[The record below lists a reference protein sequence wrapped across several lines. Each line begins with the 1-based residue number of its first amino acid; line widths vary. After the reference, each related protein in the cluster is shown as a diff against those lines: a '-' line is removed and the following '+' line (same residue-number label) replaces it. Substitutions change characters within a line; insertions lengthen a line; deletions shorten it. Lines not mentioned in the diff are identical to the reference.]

1 MAALMGALV
10 LGLYVKAGG
19 QSGGTGAAA
28 TAKVAVVNLE
38 QVIQDSDAATRNRQ
52 QNTALSEQLR
62 SEQQRRQQEIVSLQ
76 NQIDPL
82 QPGSEAWM
90 NKRDEIQEKTLEL
103 EVWTRLQEQNNQ
115 REQARQFAEIYQ
127 AVTDASAQV
136 AESMGYDI
144 VLQSGDLPDLM
155 RLNAQQLQTVVQT
168 RKVVYAGDAAD
179 LTAQVLQRVNAQG
192 R

>member
-1 MAALMGALV
+1 MAGLV
-10 LGLYVKAGG
+10 LGLYVNAGG
-19 QSGGTGAAA
+19 QSGGA
-28 TAKVAVVNLE
+28 TQAVQARVAVVNLE
-38 QVIQDSDAATRNRQ
+38 KVIQESDASAQNRKD
-52 QNTALSEQLR
+52 NVALSEQLR

-90 NKRDEIQEKTLEL
+90 NKRDEIQQKTLEL

-127 AVTDASAQV
+127 AVTEASSAV

-155 RLNAQQLQTVVQT
+155 RLNVQQLQTVVQT
-168 RKVVYAGDAAD
+168 RKVVYSSGAAD
-179 LTAQVLQRVNAQG
+179 LTEQVLQRVNAEN